1 MEPKLIDMAE
11 RFPQIARRVASDKD
25 WNEDKS
31 NSFKLSVDGENY
43 LCKLKGEA
51 QKSSPR
57 EAFYIDCLKGMTV
70 NEFPIYTNALFKGM
84 CPLMMS
90 SIMCYNKKKEDVLV
104 PVKLSTEIGQ
114 LEIIL
119 TDARFCAA
127 TYQLNVYN
135 CYYANKYL
143 NEDGGL
149 KITATVRYQETS
161 IFDKRRFNLPF
172 NVTTKI
178 SFFGEETDA
187 VFDVVE
193 ELLNAGFAVAVPNL
207 NSKEMYVLKQ
217 LVKEGITLDF
227 E

>member
-119 TDARFCAA
+119 TDAGFCAA

-143 NEDGGL
+143 NEDGERTKL
-149 KITATVRYQETS
+149 SPFFIFMRYVIYHSKLFQNKIEKYEK
-161 IFDKRRFNLPF
+161 DGN
-172 NVTTKI
+172 
-178 SFFGEETDA
+178 TD
-187 VFDVVE
+187 E
-193 ELLNAGFAVAVPNL
+193 
-207 NSKEMYVLKQ
+207 
-217 LVKEGITLDF
+217 
-227 E
+227 